1 MTWSREASC
10 IFTVHNQ
17 RALLSIGD
25 GHGAQGYGEVSGSA
39 VETSLKGEIQVI
51 LHKGREL
58 QWPQA
63 ETSTHYITM
72 GLHEDLD
79 EAAKIAMMEMIDYL
93 VTVRGLDRDTALLL
107 ASVAMDMVVTQV
119 VDGTK
124 GIHAMIPKGIFDN

>member
-1 MTWSREASC
+1 
-10 IFTVHNQ
+10 
-17 RALLSIGD
+17 
-25 GHGAQGYGEVSGSA
+25 
-39 VETSLKGEIQVI
+39 
-51 LHKGREL
+51 
-58 QWPQA
+58 
-63 ETSTHYITM
+63 M

-79 EAAKIAMMEMIDYL
+79 EAAKIAMMEMIGYL

>member
-1 MTWSREASC
+1 
-10 IFTVHNQ
+10 
-17 RALLSIGD
+17 
-25 GHGAQGYGEVSGSA
+25 
-39 VETSLKGEIQVI
+39 
-51 LHKGREL
+51 
-58 QWPQA
+58 
-63 ETSTHYITM
+63 M

-79 EAAKIAMMEMIDYL
+79 EAAKIAMMETIDYL

>member
-1 MTWSREASC
+1 
-10 IFTVHNQ
+10 
-17 RALLSIGD
+17 
-25 GHGAQGYGEVSGSA
+25 
-39 VETSLKGEIQVI
+39 
-51 LHKGREL
+51 
-58 QWPQA
+58 
-63 ETSTHYITM
+63 M

-124 GIHAMIPKGIFDN
+124 GIHAMIPKGNFDN

>member
-1 MTWSREASC
+1 
-10 IFTVHNQ
+10 
-17 RALLSIGD
+17 
-25 GHGAQGYGEVSGSA
+25 
-39 VETSLKGEIQVI
+39 
-51 LHKGREL
+51 
-58 QWPQA
+58 
-63 ETSTHYITM
+63 M